1 MIGSRARRRI
11 RRWRSWSWA
20 VALLVAVAL
29 GMKALP
35 LSLEPS
41 GATMAQGACWFE
53 PINVC
58 DTDTAVSRLLADI
71 PVLPPAAVDVAA
83 DPEAQPVPTAPPQ
96 RLPDGFAP
104 AVYHPPR
111 HSS

>member
-1 MIGSRARRRI
+1 MIGCRARRRI

-20 VALLVAVAL
+20 VALLVAVAF

-35 LSLEPS
+35 ISPEPP

-83 DPEAQPVPTAPPQ
+83 DPGAQPVPSAPPQ
-96 RLPDGFAP
+96 RLPAGFAP